1 MKFTTQPTNT
11 CITLL
16 ANDHYTAKPY
26 DCTELD
32 SLAVDNVIPA
42 GTIIP
47 ANDATAEGVLLSD
60 VHLDRDPNG
69 TIVTHG
75 FIRLDKLPEEPT
87 DLAKAAIS
95 LVRFV

>member
-1 MKFTTQPTNT
+1 MKFSVESTSTGVT
-11 CITLL
+11 IL

-69 TIVTHG
+69 AIVIHG
-75 FIRLDKLPEEPT
+75 FIRMDKLPTEPS
-87 DLAKAAIS
+87 DLAKTAIP
-95 LVRFV
+95 LVQFI